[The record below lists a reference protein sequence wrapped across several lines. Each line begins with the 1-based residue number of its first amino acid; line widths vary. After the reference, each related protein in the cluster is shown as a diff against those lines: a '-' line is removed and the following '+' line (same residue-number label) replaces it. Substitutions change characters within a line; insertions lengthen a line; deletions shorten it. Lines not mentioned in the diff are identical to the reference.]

1 MPDGRLAQ
9 RLSPRRKGSHWTELN
24 KERCINL
31 EDRGLMTD
39 AGRQAFEK
47 AYSYEIVPNGSL
59 MEERIMKHNKEL
71 RPGLYK

>member
-1 MPDGRLAQ
+1 
-9 RLSPRRKGSHWTELN
+9 
-24 KERCINL
+24 
-31 EDRGLMTD
+31 MTD
-39 AGRQAFEK
+39 AGHQAFEK